1 MIKIVDGNQAAA
13 YGAKL
18 SKPEVVAAYPITP
31 QTPLVEYIASMIAR
45 GELDAEMV
53 EVESEHSALSVLH
66 GASLAGART
75 FTATSSQGLSLM
87 YEPYFRTSTL
97 RLPIVMC
104 IVTREMISPQ
114 SVWGGQQ
121 DAVTVRD
128 AGWIQLYVEKNQEVL
143 DTIIQAYRLAED
155 RRVLLPVNVCID
167 GFYLS
172 HMAEKVDI
180 PEQKTVDEFLPP
192 LVMDHIKL
200 DPKEPM
206 SVDPLTP
213 GDLLTHYRKKHVE
226 GLENSKNVLEEVDRE
241 FAEVFGRYYHGKI
254 EPYMMEDAEMAL
266 VTMGSMSG
274 TARVIVKEARER
286 GIRIGLLKLKMFRPF
301 PKEEFRELLKDVNV
315 IGVIDR
321 NVSFG
326 LSSGTVFYE
335 LKSALWGH
343 HNPFMVN
350 FIAGLGGSDI
360 SKMHVKK
367 VIEILEDVHRS
378 EKVEKEVIWMD
389 LEEKLW
395 EKRLKS

>member
-18 SKPEVVAAYPITP
+18 SRPEVIAAYPITP
-31 QTPLVEYIASMIAR
+31 QTPLVEYIASMVAR

-66 GASLAGART
+66 GASLSGART

-97 RLPIVMC
+97 RLPVVMC

-128 AGWIQLYVEKNQEVL
+128 AGWIQLFVENNQEVL
-143 DTIIQAYRLAED
+143 DTVIQAYRLAED
-155 RRVLLPVNVCID
+155 RRVLLPVNVCLD

-172 HMAEKVDI
+172 HMAEKVVI
-180 PEQKTVDEFLPP
+180 PDQNEVDDFLPP

-200 DPKEPM
+200 DPENPM

-213 GDLLTHYRKKHVE
+213 GPLLTHYRNKHVE
-226 GLENSKNVLEEVDRE
+226 GLENAKDVIEEVDRE
-241 FAEVFGRYYHGKI
+241 FEERFGRSYHGKI
-254 EPYMMEDAEMAL
+254 EPFMMDDAEIAV

-274 TARVIVKEARER
+274 TVRVIVREARER
-286 GIRIGLLKLKMFRPF
+286 GVRIGMLKLRMFRPF
-301 PKEEFRELLKDVNV
+301 PKEEFRELLKDIDV

-326 LSSGTVFYE
+326 FSSGTVYYE
-335 LKSALWGH
+335 LKSALFGY
-343 HNPFMVN
+343 HNPLMVS

-360 SKMHVKK
+360 SKMHVRK
-367 VIEILEDVHRS
+367 VVEILEKVHKTG
-378 EKVEKEVIWMD
+378 KVEKEVVWMD

-395 EKRLKS
+395 EKQLKS

>member
-18 SKPEVVAAYPITP
+18 SRPDVIAAYPITP
-31 QTPLVEYIASMIAR
+31 QTPLVEYIASMVAR

-66 GASLAGART
+66 GASLSGART

-87 YEPYFRTSTL
+87 YEPYFRTPTL
-97 RLPIVMC
+97 RLPVVMC

-128 AGWIQLYVEKNQEVL
+128 AGWIQLFVENNQEVL
-143 DTIIQAYRLAED
+143 DTVIQAYRLAED
-155 RRVLLPVNVCID
+155 RKVLLPVNVCLD

-180 PEQKTVDEFLPP
+180 PDQKEVDDFLPP

-200 DPKEPM
+200 DPDEPM

-213 GDLLTHYRKKHVE
+213 GVLLTHYRNKHVE
-226 GLENSKNVLEEVDRE
+226 GLENAKNVLEEVDRE
-241 FAEVFGRYYHGKI
+241 FEERFGRSYHGKI
-254 EPYMMEDAEMAL
+254 EPFMMEDAEIAI

-274 TARVIVKEARER
+274 TTRVVVKEARER
-286 GIRIGLLKLKMFRPF
+286 GVKIGMLKLRMFRPF
-301 PKEEFRELLKDVNV
+301 PKEEFRELLRDINV
-315 IGVIDR
+315 VGVIDR

-326 LSSGTVFYE
+326 FSSGTVYYE
-335 LKSALWGH
+335 LRSALLGY
-343 HNPFMVN
+343 HNPLMVS

-360 SKMHVKK
+360 SKMHVRK
-367 VIEILEDVHRS
+367 VVEILEKVGKTG
-378 EKVEKEVIWMD
+378 KVEKEVIWMD

-395 EKRLKS
+395 ERQLRS